1 MIVRKA
7 LSLIAAVAAM
17 AAAAAVCVVAAAY
30 ALYAFIRSYLDPAW
44 ASAVIAVGFA
54 VVAVVLAWIAFRKTR
69 PASFRRR
76 RDEEPSLSVRL
87 IELAREKP
95 IIAAAVAAAAGFVV
109 LRNPR
114 VLATAITAAM
124 AGRARDAERDRR
136 RGRR

>member
-1 MIVRKA
+1 LIVRKA
-7 LSLIAAVAAM
+7 LSLIAAIAAM

-30 ALYAFIRSYLDPAW
+30 ALYAFLRYYLDPAW
-44 ASAVIAVGFA
+44 ASAAIAIGFA
-54 VVAVVLAWIAFRKTR
+54 VIAVVLAWLAFRKTR
-69 PASFRRR
+69 PESFRRA
-76 RDEEPSLSVRL
+76 RDEDPSLAAKL

-95 IIAAAVAAAAGFVV
+95 LIAAAAAAAAGFVV

-136 RGRR
+136 RSRR